1 MQSEA
6 QSQAQ
11 SQAQSEAQSLD
22 RLLGTMGPALL
33 DVLVA
38 PRGLDVVLTR
48 TELVDAADEVA
59 FGPGVVLLLVT
70 EEPSGPSATAIVRS
84 AGTTGA
90 AAVVVKRHGRDLAP
104 LVTSAERSGVAV
116 LVAADEVSWRHLD
129 GLMSSTLEPAPG
141 EMFPG
146 VTPGD
151 ELFAV
156 ANAVAAAV
164 GGSVAIEDLAHHVL
178 AYSTVPGQRID
189 ELRRRGILDRQ
200 VPAGPD
206 DPDQYRKVLA
216 SNGVVRFPGSGD
228 ELPRMATAIRAGSM
242 AIGTLW
248 AIEGALPPDAV
259 AERSVA
265 DGARLAAL
273 ALLRRHSSDDLERL
287 QRAELLRG
295 LLDGR
300 LTPATAWLRLG
311 LPASDRSVLLGVTV
325 SWTDQPAALLSEIDR
340 HARRACLAVLP
351 RGVVT
356 VTDRAV
362 YVLATGKEPDRS
374 ALRFAEHLL
383 ALLGGADIGE
393 VHVAMA
399 ALAGSPAD
407 LRSRR
412 AEVDQ
417 ILAMATTFGGM
428 PRIVRLADV
437 RSHILL
443 THFSELLGEHPELAH
458 PGITRLVELDA
469 ENQTDMAASVLA
481 WIQANGDYRAA
492 AEVMSVH
499 PNTIRYRLRRVEKLT
514 GVHLDDPNDR
524 LVVWLQL
531 LGGVTPSR
539 RLSPAWARRPP
550 HAPETREPA
559 GRIV

>member
-1 MQSEA
+1 
-6 QSQAQ
+6 
-11 SQAQSEAQSLD
+11 
-22 RLLGTMGPALL
+22 MGPALL
-33 DVLVA
+33 DLLVA
-38 PRGLDVVLTR
+38 PRGLDILLTR

-59 FGPGVVLLLVT
+59 FGLGVVLLLVT
-70 EEPSGPSATAIVRS
+70 EEPSGPAATGIVRS
-84 AGTTGA
+84 AGAAGA

-104 LVTSAERSGVAV
+104 LVAAAETSGVAL

-129 GLMSSTLEPAPG
+129 GLMSSMLVAVPG
-141 EMFPG
+141 EMFLG

-206 DPDQYRKVLA
+206 DPDQYRSVLA
-216 SNGVVRFPGSGD
+216 SSGVVRIPGSGD

-248 AIEGALPPDAV
+248 AIEGVQPPDAA

-273 ALLRRHSSDDLERL
+273 ALLRRQSSDDLERL

-311 LPASDRSVLLGVTV
+311 LPATDRSVLLGVAA
-325 SWTDQPAALLSEIDR
+325 SWTEQSAALLAEIDR
-340 HARRACLAVLP
+340 HARQACLAVLP
-351 RGVVT
+351 RAVVT
-356 VTDRAV
+356 ITDRAV
-362 YVLATGKEPDRS
+362 YVLVTGKEPDRS
-374 ALRFAEHLL
+374 ARRFADHFL
-383 ALLGGADIGE
+383 ALVDSTGMHEVRIATAAVAD
-393 VHVAMA
+393 
-399 ALAGSPAD
+399 SPAD
-407 LRSRR
+407 LLSRR

-417 ILAMATTFGGM
+417 VLAMATRPGGT

-437 RSHILL
+437 RSSILL
-443 THFSELLGEHPELAH
+443 AHLSELLAAHPELAH
-458 PGITRLVELDA
+458 PGIARLLELDQ
-469 ENQTDMAASVLA
+469 EKRTEMAATVLA
-481 WIQANGDYRAA
+481 WIEENGDYRAA
-492 AEVMSVH
+492 AEVLSVH
-499 PNTIRYRLRRVEKLT
+499 PNTVRYRLRRVRKLT
-514 GVHLDDPNDR
+514 GVHLDEPDDR
-524 LVVWLQL
+524 LVAWLQL
-531 LGGVTPSR
+531 LGA
-539 RLSPAWARRPP
+539 LSPTR
-550 HAPETREPA
+550 APRD
-559 GRIV
+559 RV